1 MLFIT
6 TLLWL
11 QFCLIPVNFRFPT
24 SCLPGPST
32 IFGSGPRPVSTL
44 PALVLTVFV
53 TFFLFSILFSCVPLR
68 GCSIFFV
75 KRHSS
80 CASKRST
87 VRHLR
92 DRNSQESREP
102 KDRILCFEAL
112 WISSTKKLSNN
123 VRFVKPLG
131 RQPAGAGAAPAAAR
145 FWIVIKRIRKQNR
158 AECLMAELASGDEG
172 GLKRDIKSVCW
183 MKSSGRMSVPLNVL
197 S

>member
-1 MLFIT
+1 M
-6 TLLWL
+6 
-11 QFCLIPVNFRFPT
+11 
-24 SCLPGPST
+24 
-32 IFGSGPRPVSTL
+32 
-44 PALVLTVFV
+44 
-53 TFFLFSILFSCVPLR
+53 
-68 GCSIFFV
+68 
-75 KRHSS
+75 
-80 CASKRST
+80 
-87 VRHLR
+87 
-92 DRNSQESREP
+92 
-102 KDRILCFEAL
+102 CFEAL